1 MFHRA
6 RMSSDVVRRLL
17 LVLCFFWWMGQ
28 VVAQQPSRP
37 AVPAKVHI
45 TVADENEVAVASAR
59 VLLRATP
66 TSPWL
71 RCDTDF
77 VGHCSFQGIEAGTYE
92 LRVEKPGFYVLDQSI
107 AIGQVPSVDV
117 RLSHLQEVRE
127 KVDVV
132 ESPPAIDPAQ
142 VASTEQLTARD
153 VLNIPYVGTHDYR
166 NLLNFIPGVINDN
179 SGQPHLAGAETYQ
192 TYVVLDSFNVTQPAN
207 GLLLVR
213 VNTDAIRS
221 ISAEP
226 SRYAAEDGKGS
237 GGVLDIKTGMGDDH
251 FRFNATNFI
260 PSVQNKDGLQ
270 FDSIIPRFTFS
281 GPLTKGKA
289 WFFEGIDGEYDNFII
304 TGFPNGASENDYPW
318 RFGNITKVQANVSP
332 SNILTG
338 SYLLNVAG
346 DPHAGI
352 SIINPAS
359 TTPDVRATDNLASL
373 KDQHYFKGGEL
384 LEAGFGFV
392 RYGLNQTTPGA
403 LPYVITPETAEGNY
417 YLSAQTTAQRYQGL
431 ANLYLAPKQWHGRH
445 EIKTGV
451 DVDRIDYSPTF
462 DRSSISYLSEGQ
474 MLATGQTCQAFTP
487 FTQAMPSPCSRFS
500 TFNGLSQTETYNLEL
515 SGYAQDAWS
524 PADRV
529 LIEPGLRFDWDEI
542 VRKPLLSPRL
552 AGTYV
557 LGNDG
562 NTKLS
567 AGVGLFYDATNLVLI
582 SRPYA
587 GSRTD
592 LFFNTDANGNQVV
605 TGPVFTTFTV
615 DRNTL
620 QAPRYLNWS
629 VGVEQKLPGAVYVK
643 LEYIQKRGTHGFVY
657 DLPAGE
663 SQLSGNYVLMN
674 TRDDHYYGFQ
684 VSARHTFKQS
694 YMLMASYIR
703 SSSTSNQVLDF
714 NVDNPVYSPQLPG
727 PYPWDAPNRFL
738 SWGFLPLIKGFDFA
752 YSAEA
757 RTGFPFN
764 VVNDQQ
770 VLVGEPGSRRFPT
783 YLSLNVFV
791 EKRFHLFSRYWAI
804 RGGFENVT
812 NRANPYSV
820 NNDINSPEFLTF
832 GSNARRSFTTRIRL
846 VGRK

>member
-1 MFHRA
+1 MYRHVRL
-6 RMSSDVVRRLL
+6 SGYLLRRLVLVIL
-17 LVLCFFWWMGQ
+17 LASGLNNAMS
-28 VVAQQPSRP
+28 QQAPRP
-37 AVPAKVHI
+37 GSVAKVQV
-45 TVADENEVAVASAR
+45 TVVDENDVALPYAR
-59 VLLRATP
+59 VLLRAASTV
-66 TSPWL
+66 PWQ
-71 RCDTDF
+71 RCETDF
-77 VGHCSFQGIEAGTYE
+77 VGHCSFQGIAQGTYE
-92 LRVEKPGFYVLDQSI
+92 LRVEKPGFYVLDQNIS
-107 AIGQVPSVDV
+107 IGQVPSVDV
-117 RLSHLQEVRE
+117 RLSRVQEVRE
-127 KVDVV
+127 KVDVTAA
-132 ESPPAIDPAQ
+132 PPAIDPRQ
-142 VASTEQLTARD
+142 VASTEQLTAQD
-153 VLNIPYVGTHDYR
+153 VLNVPYVGTHDYR

-192 TYVVLDSFNVTQPAN
+192 TLVVLDSFNVTQPAN

-221 ISAEP
+221 VSAEP

-270 FDSIIPRFTFS
+270 FDSVIPRFTFS
-281 GPLTKGKA
+281 GPLKKGKA
-289 WFFEGIDGEYDNFII
+289 WFFEGLDGEYDNFII

-332 SNILTG
+332 RNILTG

-373 KDQHYFKGGEL
+373 KDQHYFQGGEL

-462 DRSSISYLSEGQ
+462 DRTSISYLSEGQ

-487 FTQAMPSPCSRFS
+487 FTPATPSPCSRFS

-524 PADRV
+524 PASRV

-542 VRKPLLSPRL
+542 VREPLLSPRL

-557 LGNDG
+557 LGHDG

-567 AGVGLFYDATNLVLI
+567 AGIGVFYDATNLVLI

-592 LFFNTDANGNQVV
+592 LFFNTDSSGNQIV

-615 DRNTL
+615 NRNTL
-620 QAPRYLNWS
+620 QAPRYVNWS

-643 LEYIQKRGTHGFVY
+643 AEYIQKRGTHGFVY
-657 DLPAGE
+657 DLPPGE
-663 SQLSGNYVLMN
+663 PPLSGNYVLMN

-684 VSARHTFKQS
+684 ISGRHTFKQS

-703 SSSTSNQVLDF
+703 SSSTSNQALDF

-738 SWGFLPLIKGFDFA
+738 SWGFLPLIKGFDLLIRLRRGPDFR
-752 YSAEA
+752 SMWSTINKCSWESQD
-757 RTGFPFN
+757 RTGSP
-764 VVNDQQ
+764 
-770 VLVGEPGSRRFPT
+770 LISR
-783 YLSLNVFV
+783 
-791 EKRFHLFSRYWAI
+791 
-804 RGGFENVT
+804 
-812 NRANPYSV
+812 
-820 NNDINSPEFLTF
+820 
-832 GSNARRSFTTRIRL
+832 
-846 VGRK
+846 

>member
-28 VVAQQPSRP
+28 VVAQQPSHP
-37 AVPAKVHI
+37 SVPAKVHI
-45 TVADENEVAVASAR
+45 TVVDENEVAVASAR
-59 VLLRATP
+59 VLLRAAP

-77 VGHCSFQGIEAGTYE
+77 VGHCSFQGIEPGTYE

-281 GPLTKGKA
+281 GPLKKGKA

-487 FTQAMPSPCSRFS
+487 FTPATPSPCSRFS

-557 LGNDG
+557 LGHDG

-567 AGVGLFYDATNLVLI
+567 AGIGLFYDATNLVLI

-657 DLPAGE
+657 DLAAGE
-663 SQLSGNYVLMN
+663 PPLSGNYVLMN
-674 TRDDHYYGFQ
+674 TRDDHYYGIQ
-684 VSARHTFKQS
+684 ISGRHTFKHS

-752 YSAEA
+752 YSVEA

-832 GSNARRSFTTRIRL
+832 GSYARRSFTTRIRL